1 MEKLKTEDL
10 TPPGSLGSEL
20 EQGGVGERQVV
31 ERAARSE
38 GPAIVFARNFFK
50 NPKMLGSVIPSS
62 RFLVDALLRDVKWDE
77 ATVIVEF
84 GPGVGT
90 ISGEI
95 LKRMR
100 SDATL
105 VVFEINDEFVDVLS
119 RRFADPRLR
128 IVHRSAAE
136 VGDVLHESG
145 LPPADYVI
153 SGIPFS
159 IMSEE
164 DRLAVLRNTYAALRE
179 AGSLLVY
186 QFSTRVRS
194 DLEAIFGRVHQVF
207 EPRNILPARVF
218 HCVK

>member
-1 MEKLKTEDL
+1 MN
-10 TPPGSLGSEL
+10 
-20 EQGGVGERQVV
+20 VF

-62 RFLVDALLRDVKWDE
+62 RFLVEQLLRDIRWDE
-77 ATVIVEF
+77 TRVIVEF

-105 VVFEINDEFVDVLS
+105 IVFEINDEFVDMLS
-119 RRFADPRLR
+119 RRFEDPRLR

-136 VGDVLHESG
+136 VTDVLGEFG
-145 LPPADYVI
+145 LPAADYVI

-179 AGSLLVY
+179 GGSLLVY
-186 QFSTRVRS
+186 QFSTRVRT
-194 DLEAIFGRVHQVF
+194 DLEAIFGRVHQLF